1 MMDRIR
7 NAIALTALAT
17 SLVAV
22 PAAAQNYAL
31 ATKWRLTGEAQIDC
45 LGHADEAIRRAGFN
59 LAEPGSQSIMGR
71 RGDYTAAVRCVTEQ
85 RMVFFAVSGPAA
97 GEVNRLLD
105 AIYNV
110 F

>member
-1 MMDRIR
+1 MDRAR
-7 NAIALTALAT
+7 NAIALSMLAGL
-17 SLVAV
+17 LVAA
-22 PAAAQNYAL
+22 PAAADNYAL

-45 LGHADEAIRRAGFN
+45 LGHADEAIRRAGFD
-59 LAEPGSQSIMGR
+59 LAKPGSQSIMGR

-85 RMVFFAVSGPAA
+85 RLVFFAVSGPSS
-97 GEVNRLLD
+97 GEVERLLD